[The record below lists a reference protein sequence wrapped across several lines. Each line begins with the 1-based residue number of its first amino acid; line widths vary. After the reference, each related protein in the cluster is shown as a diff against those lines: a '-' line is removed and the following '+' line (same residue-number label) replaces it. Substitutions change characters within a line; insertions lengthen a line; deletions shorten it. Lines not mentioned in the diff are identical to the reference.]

1 MDSSGSGDKAFR
13 MRFESTFRHPCKR
26 HKQYS
31 VLKNV
36 EDIIEVGRIGNDEME
51 RTEKEATVV

>member
-1 MDSSGSGDKAFR
+1 

>member
-1 MDSSGSGDKAFR
+1 
-13 MRFESTFRHPCKR
+13 
-26 HKQYS
+26 

-51 RTEKEATVV
+51 RTGKEATVV